1 MNYLTQRLPI
11 EDDFASHKVS
21 FGKSGKFCLSQLED
35 RVLLEPIMS
44 RDHKYFLKSYNL
56 LDSLPLKKK
65 KNYLAQMLIVS
76 KSRNPDKTYFQK
88 KY

>member
-1 MNYLTQRLPI
+1 MKENLTVRAQLQNKNDRKDSKWTWKEIYMNYLTQRLPI

-44 RDHKYFLKSYNL
+44 RDHKYF
-56 LDSLPLKKK
+56 
-65 KNYLAQMLIVS
+65 
-76 KSRNPDKTYFQK
+76 
-88 KY
+88 

>member
-65 KNYLAQMLIVS
+65 K
-76 KSRNPDKTYFQK
+76 K
-88 KY
+88 KLFGSNVNSVKVKKP